1 MLYTEL
7 IQLWDE
13 AVRAVDNQDWNG
25 ALAKLI
31 QISDPSAGIL
41 FVTASVHLALV
52 IAKDERL
59 AVGFFQRAA
68 LHMMVGRLDEALGD
82 CIWAQKH
89 MRTNAV
95 IDYKQLGLRYR
106 LYTWQILYNAA
117 AVHCRLNQWN
127 KATEILQAAS
137 QEGGGRGSQV
147 ASAMQSVAKRE
158 LIAPLMVP
166 EGVVFRPRK
175 QHVEELQPRDFLG
188 KAEVIISDI
197 PNDDFGGF
205 EPLRLQK
212 PGYYEPQT
220 EVGQDSR
227 YMCVRKAYIGRNEA
241 ELTVPAGAYVYVY
254 SEEDRDGFVTVIY
267 DGQRGLLPNFLLET
281 VTKKTKDKRKKE
293 SYATGIPLPPSMKP
307 PTRPQSAAPPLP
319 AVYHKQ
325 VNEETVLRS
334 KVVIFIY
341 MLYTVCTWGDH
352 YFLYLLYMLLI
363 YSVIIILFD
372 QPGIYIFHNVHK
384 CHIYVMSCMLPRTE
398 EMSLRDSWCILNNIL
413 TPLMA
418 DSVIVKVHYTYTIAL
433 SVPLETPYRE
443 LQERIAQKLGQPAEL
458 IRLRHKQQGFSV
470 LTPLDEDGDVK
481 SLAEVVEAGRVTLW
495 CQAEHSLA
503 NRTILYQMVALYD
516 YTAQGPEDL
525 EFSQGDTI
533 DILSEVNEEWLE
545 GHTAG
550 NIGIFPRCFA
560 YRD

>member
-13 AVRAVDNQDWNG
+13 AVRAVDNQDWNS

-41 FVTASVHLALV
+41 FVTASVHLALGQLEEAIKALDRV

-127 KATEILQAAS
+127 KATEILQAAL

-188 KAEVIISDI
+188 KAEV
-197 PNDDFGGF
+197 
-205 EPLRLQK
+205 
-212 PGYYEPQT
+212 
-220 EVGQDSR
+220 
-227 YMCVRKAYIGRNEA
+227 
-241 ELTVPAGAYVYVY
+241 
-254 SEEDRDGFVTVIY
+254 
-267 DGQRGLLPNFLLET
+267 
-281 VTKKTKDKRKKE
+281 
-293 SYATGIPLPPSMKP
+293 
-307 PTRPQSAAPPLP
+307 
-319 AVYHKQ
+319 
-325 VNEETVLRS
+325 
-334 KVVIFIY
+334 
-341 MLYTVCTWGDH
+341 
-352 YFLYLLYMLLI
+352 
-363 YSVIIILFD
+363 
-372 QPGIYIFHNVHK
+372 
-384 CHIYVMSCMLPRTE
+384 
-398 EMSLRDSWCILNNIL
+398 
-413 TPLMA
+413 
-418 DSVIVKVHYTYTIAL
+418 
-433 SVPLETPYRE
+433 
-443 LQERIAQKLGQPAEL
+443 
-458 IRLRHKQQGFSV
+458 
-470 LTPLDEDGDVK
+470 
-481 SLAEVVEAGRVTLW
+481 
-495 CQAEHSLA
+495 
-503 NRTILYQMVALYD
+503 
-516 YTAQGPEDL
+516 
-525 EFSQGDTI
+525 
-533 DILSEVNEEWLE
+533 
-545 GHTAG
+545 
-550 NIGIFPRCFA
+550 
-560 YRD
+560 

>member
-13 AVRAVDNQDWNG
+13 AVQAVDTRDWEG
-25 ALAKLI
+25 ALLKLV
-31 QISDPSAGIL
+31 QISEPTARTL
-41 FVTASVHLALV
+41 FVTASVHLALGQVEDAIKALDQV

-68 LHMMVGRLDEALGD
+68 VHMMAGRLDEALGD

-106 LYTWQILYNAA
+106 LYSWQVLYNAA

-127 KATEILQAAS
+127 KATEILQAAL
-137 QEGGGRGSQV
+137 QENGGRAGQV
-147 ASAMQSVAKRE
+147 DSAIQSVAKRE
-158 LIAPLMVP
+158 LIAPLLVP

-175 QHVEELQPRDFLG
+175 QYVEELQPRDFLG

-205 EPLRLQK
+205 EPLRLQQ
-212 PGYYEPQT
+212 PGYYEPQV
-220 EVGQDSR
+220 EEGQDSR
-227 YMCVRKAYIGRNEA
+227 YMRVKKTYSGRGA
-241 ELTVPAGAYVYVY
+241 GELTVPAGAYVYVF

-281 VTKKTKDKRKKE
+281 VTKKTKDKRRR
-293 SYATGIPLPPSMKP
+293 SSASGIPLPPSMKP
-307 PTRPQSAAPPLP
+307 PTRPQAAAPPLP
-319 AVYHKQ
+319 ALPSVYRGSTH
-325 VNEETVLRS
+325 TSASILHRRSALRS
-334 KVVIFIY
+334 NPQ
-341 MLYTVCTWGDH
+341 T
-352 YFLYLLYMLLI
+352 
-363 YSVIIILFD
+363 S
-372 QPGIYIFHNVHK
+372 
-384 CHIYVMSCMLPRTE
+384 E
-398 EMSLRDSWCILNNIL
+398 E
-413 TPLMA
+413 
-418 DSVIVKVHYTYTIAL
+418 DSVILKVHYTYTVAL
-433 SVPLETPYRE
+433 SVPLETPYQE

-458 IRLRHKQQGFSV
+458 IRLRYKQRGSSV
-470 LTPLDEDGDVK
+470 LTPLEDDGGVK
-481 SLAEVVEAGRVTLW
+481 SLAKVAEAGRATLW
-495 CQAEHSLA
+495 CQAENSLG
-503 NRTILYQMVALYD
+503 NRRILYQMVALYD

-525 EFSQGDTI
+525 EFSEGDTI

-550 NIGIFPRCFA
+550 NVGIFPRCFA
-560 YRD
+560 YRESSEKDTSSEAMLQENVK

>member
-13 AVRAVDNQDWNG
+13 AVRAVDNRDWDG
-25 ALAKLI
+25 ALTKLI
-31 QISDPSAGIL
+31 QISEPTSRTL
-41 FVTASVHLALV
+41 FVTASVHLALGQLEDAIKALDRV

-68 LHMMVGRLDEALGD
+68 VHMMAGRLDEALGD

-89 MRTNAV
+89 MRSNAV

-106 LYTWQILYNAA
+106 LYSWQILYNAA
-117 AVHCRLNQWN
+117 AVHCRLKQWN
-127 KATEILQAAS
+127 KATEILQAAL
-137 QEGGGRGSQV
+137 QEGGGRGGQV
-147 ASAMQSVAKRE
+147 DLAMQSVAKRE
-158 LIAPLMVP
+158 LIAPLLVP

-175 QHVEELQPRDFLG
+175 QYVEELQPRDFLG

-212 PGYYEPQT
+212 PGYYEPQV
-220 EVGQDSR
+220 EEGQDSR
-227 YMCVRKAYIGRNEA
+227 YMCVKKAYIARNAA
-241 ELTVPAGAYVYVY
+241 ELTVPAGAYVYVF
-254 SEEDRDGFVTVIY
+254 SEEDKEGLVTVIY
-267 DGQRGLLPNFLLET
+267 DGQRGLLPYFLLET
-281 VTKKTKDKRKKE
+281 VTKKKDKRKKE
-293 SYATGIPLPPSMKP
+293 TAASGIPLPPSMKP
-307 PTRPQSAAPPLP
+307 PTRPQAAAPPLP
-319 AVYHKQ
+319 
-325 VNEETVLRS
+325 ELPS
-334 KVVIFIY
+334 
-341 MLYTVCTWGDH
+341 LYTSSTN
-352 YFLYLLYMLLI
+352 
-363 YSVIIILFD
+363 S
-372 QPGIYIFHNVHK
+372 
-384 CHIYVMSCMLPRTE
+384 
-398 EMSLRDSWCILNNIL
+398 
-413 TPLMA
+413 TPTQQSSEALSPIAQTTGA
-418 DSVIVKVHYTYTIAL
+418 DSVTVKVHYTYTIAL

-458 IRLRHKQQGFSV
+458 IRLRHKQHGSSV
-470 LTPLDEDGDVK
+470 LTPLEEDGGVR
-481 SLAEVVEAGRVTLW
+481 SLAEVAEAGRATLW
-495 CQAEHSLA
+495 CQAEHPLA

-525 EFSQGDTI
+525 EFSEGDTI

-560 YRD
+560 YRDSPEKVSEATSQ